1 MGVLSRAIRQANPE
15 SLLMAC
21 FPSDHLSHIIIIMI
35 IIIIITIIIVVVLII
50 SMHQT
55 LRNADEREPI
65 SL

>member
-21 FPSDHLSHIIIIMI
+21 FPSDHLSHIII
-35 IIIIITIIIVVVLII
+35 TIIIVVVLII

>member
-21 FPSDHLSHIIIIMI
+21 FPSDHLSHIIIIV
-35 IIIIITIIIVVVLII
+35 TIIIVVVLII